1 MSEYY
6 TKNEMY
12 GEKFYQI
19 PKVLF
24 TNPLYN
30 KGLNDREKMAFGM
43 LKDRF
48 SLSKKNG
55 WFDDEGRIFFI
66 FSREALMKIFG
77 CSEKTA
83 TNIKKNLIKV
93 GLLEVKKR
101 GQGWPDILYLKKPI
115 VTDGDIYLIDKQE
128 KEIEKETLKDEKNDA
143 ESLGALE
150 KGKNSPSKKVKNTLL
165 EGEKITPNDT
175 EFSNTEL
182 NKTELKELVNKEINK
197 NNLMN
202 IANSFYSEM
211 APNRWSKK
219 SWVTMTN
226 KLIDELLEGEKIYIV
241 NDPIS
246 YIEGCLKNICYKHD
260 LKNGKIEIENSLD
273 NLPFHYNWL
282 EQ

>member
-6 TKNEMY
+6 TKNAMY

-128 KEIEKETLKDEKNDA
+128 KEIEKETLKDE
-143 ESLGALE
+143 
-150 KGKNSPSKKVKNTLL
+150 
-165 EGEKITPNDT
+165 
-175 EFSNTEL
+175 
-182 NKTELKELVNKEINK
+182 
-197 NNLMN
+197 
-202 IANSFYSEM
+202 
-211 APNRWSKK
+211 
-219 SWVTMTN
+219 
-226 KLIDELLEGEKIYIV
+226 
-241 NDPIS
+241 
-246 YIEGCLKNICYKHD
+246 
-260 LKNGKIEIENSLD
+260 
-273 NLPFHYNWL
+273 
-282 EQ
+282 